1 MNERATEIF
10 NLGWFRDYHYKPIKM
25 TDEQFDEIRNKNDEK
40 IMLHFN
46 VSKEEAIVLQ
56 DEACSIADIV
66 FT

>member
-25 TDEQFDEIRNKNDEK
+25 TDEQFDEI
-40 IMLHFN
+40 MLHFN